1 MSLLTDKT
9 VSVSPHKKK
18 QTQGVI
24 CFDVIQKF
32 IQAQSKTQKCKDRKR
47 KERKMDLQK

>member
-9 VSVSPHKKK
+9 VSVSPQKK

-32 IQAQSKTQKCKDRKR
+32 IQAQCKDRKR
-47 KERKMDLQK
+47 KEREMDLQK